1 MEPSRERESV
11 PHAVPPRRV
20 GDYEIVASLGRGGA
34 GEAFLALV
42 AGSSG
47 FRKLVVLKLLHPELE
62 ESLEVV
68 DQFLDEARLA
78 ARLNHPNI
86 VPTLEVGRHELQHYI
101 AMAYLEGLPLGRV
114 LAMLNQRGEK
124 VPPEIAARVAVELLD
139 ALEYAHDLKDFDGTP
154 LDIVHRDVSPPNV
167 FVCWDGSVK
176 LLDFGIARAA
186 SRRASTDSGLIKGK
200 FGYIAPE
207 QASGEGTDRRA
218 DLWSVGVV
226 LWEMLTGHRLFPARN
241 DVGTLHALVAGQ
253 ITAVT
258 VHAPATPEG
267 LVDVLDHVLQR
278 DADDRYRTA
287 AAMRDALEAWMD
299 ALPREVTRD
308 DVAAWLGDAFVGE
321 RERQQGL
328 LRQCIGGARL
338 GATATGSFHVAPK
351 GPSSES
357 RRISTQP
364 PPEPEKPRLA
374 WGPIAFAAAA
384 VLALVGIVW
393 GSARSDDVPEERA
406 RPWRRGRS
414 SMRLR
419 VARSRRGPRSTRAKA
434 RTRNRPTRRPSKS
447 PSRSR
452 RRTEKPGRRRDA
464 FVGVPFVASFGGE
477 TEPRREA
484 RDTEP
489 ATRRRPEAGGPATE
503 RAEEET
509 PVEPPPEPAV
519 ETGWLSLDTTPWA
532 MVSLDGRLLGHTPLI
547 RLALPAGEHELV
559 LENPERSI
567 RRVYVVR
574 IPAGQTVRRRIAL

>member
-139 ALEYAHDLKDFDGTP
+139 ALEYAHDLTDFDGTP

-258 VHAPATPEG
+258 VHAPETPEG
-267 LVDVLDHVLQR
+267 LVEVLDHVLQR
-278 DADDRYRTA
+278 
-287 AAMRDALEAWMD
+287 
-299 ALPREVTRD
+299 
-308 DVAAWLGDAFVGE
+308 
-321 RERQQGL
+321 
-328 LRQCIGGARL
+328 
-338 GATATGSFHVAPK
+338 
-351 GPSSES
+351 
-357 RRISTQP
+357 
-364 PPEPEKPRLA
+364 
-374 WGPIAFAAAA
+374 
-384 VLALVGIVW
+384 
-393 GSARSDDVPEERA
+393 
-406 RPWRRGRS
+406 
-414 SMRLR
+414 
-419 VARSRRGPRSTRAKA
+419 
-434 RTRNRPTRRPSKS
+434 
-447 PSRSR
+447 
-452 RRTEKPGRRRDA
+452 
-464 FVGVPFVASFGGE
+464 
-477 TEPRREA
+477 
-484 RDTEP
+484 
-489 ATRRRPEAGGPATE
+489 
-503 RAEEET
+503 
-509 PVEPPPEPAV
+509 
-519 ETGWLSLDTTPWA
+519 
-532 MVSLDGRLLGHTPLI
+532 
-547 RLALPAGEHELV
+547 
-559 LENPERSI
+559 
-567 RRVYVVR
+567 
-574 IPAGQTVRRRIAL
+574 